1 MGFNSLLQY
10 KARVLLIVE
19 GHNMTQ
25 YKAKKRRPKTWFK
38 QINERTKNIY
48 GRHQL
53 ELTTSTE

>member
-25 YKAKKRRPKTWFK
+25 YKAKKEDKKPGLNKSMNAQKHLW
-38 QINERTKNIY
+38 
-48 GRHQL
+48 
-53 ELTTSTE
+53 